1 MVLTSESRERV
12 VLQRLRDRYERE
24 GYSFYAYPP
33 GDLLPHFL
41 GNYRPDAIALKDNEK
56 IAIEIKGRTSE
67 QSRMRLS
74 EIARIFQGQ
83 KDWHFLVF
91 NIDDFDRDPN
101 IRIYGIDEIEGA
113 LREVEHL
120 AKSGQM
126 RAGFVLGWAALE
138 AVARALLTGHPEDKM
153 RTISSDLMSELLAG
167 TGLVEQNSAKMLRD
181 LSRVRNALVHG
192 DLGVEVDQHSI
203 QSLDDI
209 VRSLVDK
216 LRHEV
221 DPNRPI
227 GP

>member
-1 MVLTSESRERV
+1 MVLTSEPRERL

-56 IAIEIKGRTSE
+56 IAIEIKGRTTE

-83 KDWHFLVF
+83 KYWHFLVF
-91 NIDDFDRDPN
+91 NIEDFDRDPN
-101 IRIYGIDEIEGA
+101 IRVYGVDEIEDA
-113 LREVEHL
+113 LREVDHL
-120 AKSGQM
+120 AESGQV
-126 RAGFVLGWAALE
+126 RAAFVLGWAALE
-138 AVARALLTGHPEDKM
+138 AAVRALLAGDPADKM
-153 RTISSDLMSELLAG
+153 RPISSDQISELLAG
-167 TGLVEQNSAKMLRD
+167 TGLVEQNAARMLRE

-192 DLGVEVDQHSI
+192 DLGVEVDQPSI
-203 QSLDDI
+203 QSLEDI
-209 VRSLVDK
+209 IRSLVDK

-221 DPNRPI
+221 TSNRPI